1 MLLFIHILM
10 VLEGLFT
17 LWTISTILS
26 IVMLQLA
33 ICAIKYI
40 HHPKQL

>member
-26 IVMLQLA
+26 IMLQLA